1 MGRLIP
7 RLKRAKIPRI
17 RDCVIERV
25 WEIISYQGNI
35 ICPYQAE
42 MYMKKRRDRVCGAD
56 VHKDLIVA
64 TITGDDFQPIRMDF
78 GTTKTELR
86 KFRKWLVANKC
97 EQVAFEATGVY
108 WIPIYDALSKTI
120 DTIVAN
126 PLQIKTIPNDKSDSK
141 DSKRIASL
149 CLNNQIKRSRVFTNE
164 DRDLRTLTRARS
176 GYVKTRTQ
184 FRNRI
189 HKYLSSCGIK
199 LSSCMDDIF
208 CKSGRYIL
216 DGLAKKKS
224 IEKILKG
231 IPSGKIR
238 KKQDEIRV
246 ALERS
251 LDDTNRMLLIDAL
264 EFIDNLES
272 KIEKLSHEVLKKIQ
286 QKSKDLAIVMSIP
299 GIGFV
304 SASAI
309 LSEIGNY
316 RDFQTPDQLA
326 KWCGLNPGESESAG
340 KKKKCGIT
348 KKGSKYIRVMLVQAA
363 KTIGRMKNTR
373 LSRFF
378 QRLVKKKEP
387 NVATIAVARKLICLI
402 HHLLINQELYQEG
415 ECRSRGASQDK
426 SCQAPSFQDE
436 QLTDRVAAIVDAF
449 YHLKEG
455 SRKNALMR
463 ELGAISITKPGQKRP
478 SGGGE

>member
-1 MGRLIP
+1 M
-7 RLKRAKIPRI
+7 
-17 RDCVIERV
+17 
-25 WEIISYQGNI
+25 N
-35 ICPYQAE
+35 
-42 MYMKKRRDRVCGAD
+42 KRRDRVCGAD

-64 TITGDDFQPIRMDF
+64 TITGDDVLPIRENF
-78 GTTKTELR
+78 GTTKAELKR
-86 KFRKWLVANKC
+86 FRNWLVANKC

-108 WIPIYDALSKTI
+108 WMPIYDALSKTI

-141 DSKRIASL
+141 DSNRIATL
-149 CLNNQIKRSRVFTNE
+149 CLNGQIKRSRVFTDE
-164 DRDLRTLTRARS
+164 DRDLRMMTRARS

-189 HKYLSSCGIK
+189 HKYLSSSGIT
-199 LSSCMDDIF
+199 LSSTMDDMF

-216 DGLAKKKS
+216 DGLAK
-224 IEKILKG
+224 EKPLEEILKG

-238 KKQDEIRV
+238 KKKDEIRA
-246 ALERS
+246 ALENV
-251 LDDTNRMLLIDAL
+251 LNDTNRMLLTDAL
-264 EFIDNLES
+264 EILDNLES
-272 KIEKLSHEVLKKIQ
+272 KMEKLSLEVLKKVQ

-304 SASAI
+304 SASVI

-326 KWCGLNPGESESAG
+326 KWCGLNPGENESAG

-348 KKGSKYIRVMLVQAA
+348 KRGSKHIRVVLVQAA
-363 KTIGRMKNTR
+363 QTISNMNKTG

-378 QRLVKKKEP
+378 QRLIKKKEH
-387 NVATIAVARKLICLI
+387 NVAIIAVARKLICLI
-402 HHLLINQELYQEG
+402 YHLLINQELYQEDDG
-415 ECRSRGASQDK
+415 RKKRSSQDK
-426 SCQAPSFQDE
+426 SCHAPSFQE
-436 QLTDRVAAIVDAF
+436 EHLTDRVAAIVDAF
-449 YHLKEG
+449 YHLKES

-463 ELGAISITKPGQKRP
+463 EIADISGIKVGQKRP
-478 SGGGE
+478 SKGGG

>member
-1 MGRLIP
+1 MH
-7 RLKRAKIPRI
+7 
-17 RDCVIERV
+17 
-25 WEIISYQGNI
+25 
-35 ICPYQAE
+35 
-42 MYMKKRRDRVCGAD
+42 MKRRIDRVCGAD

-64 TITGDDFQPIRMDF
+64 TITGDDVLSIRENF
-78 GTTKTELR
+78 GTTKAELER
-86 KFRKWLVANKC
+86 FRNWLVANKC

-108 WIPIYDALSKTI
+108 WMPIYDALSQTI

-141 DSKRIASL
+141 DSKRIATL
-149 CLNNQIKRSRVFTNE
+149 CLNGQIKRSRVFTEE
-164 DRDLRTLTRARS
+164 DRDLRMMTRARS

-189 HKYLSSCGIK
+189 HKYLSSSGIK

-208 CKSGRYIL
+208 CKSGRYIM
-216 DGLAKKKS
+216 DGLAEEKP
-224 IEKILKG
+224 IEEILKG

-238 KKQDEIRV
+238 KKRDLIRA
-246 ALERS
+246 ALENR
-251 LDDTNRMLLIDAL
+251 LNDTNRMLLIDAL
-264 EFIDNLES
+264 EILDNLES
-272 KIEKLSHEVLKKIQ
+272 KMEKLSLEVLKKVQ

-304 SASAI
+304 SASVI

-326 KWCGLNPGESESAG
+326 KWCGLNPGENESAG

-348 KKGSKYIRVMLVQAA
+348 KRGSKHIRVVLVQAA
-363 KTIGRMKNTR
+363 QTISNMNKTG

-378 QRLVKKKEP
+378 QRLIKKKER
-387 NVATIAVARKLICLI
+387 NVAIIAVARKLICLI
-402 HHLLINQELYQEG
+402 YHLLINQELYQEG
-415 ECRSRGASQDK
+415 ECRARGSSRNKPSH
-426 SCQAPSFQDE
+426 APSFQE
-436 QLTDRVAAIVDAF
+436 EHLTDKVAAIVDAF
-449 YHLKEG
+449 YHLKES

-463 ELGAISITKPGQKRP
+463 ELGAISMAEPSQKRP
-478 SGGGE
+478 SGGDG

>member
-1 MGRLIP
+1 MGLLIP

-25 WEIISYQGNI
+25 WEIIPYQGNI

-42 MYMKKRRDRVCGAD
+42 MHMKKRRDRVCGAD

-64 TITGDDFQPIRMDF
+64 TITGDDFQPIRENF
-78 GTTKTELR
+78 GTTKAELG
-86 KFRKWLVANKC
+86 KFRHWLVANKC
-97 EQVAFEATGVY
+97 EQVAFEATGIY
-108 WIPIYDALSKTI
+108 WMPIYDALSKTI

-126 PLQIKTIPNDKSDSK
+126 PLQIKTVPNDKSDSK
-141 DSKRIASL
+141 DSTRIATL
-149 CLNNQIKRSRVFTNE
+149 CLNDQIKRSRAFTDR
-164 DRDLRTLTRARS
+164 DRDLRMMTRARS

-189 HKYLSSCGIK
+189 HKYLSSSGVK
-199 LSSCMDDIF
+199 LSSTMDDIF

-216 DGLAKKKS
+216 NCLAEEKP
-224 IEKILKG
+224 IEEILKG

-238 KKQDEIRV
+238 KKQDEIRS
-246 ALERS
+246 ALENG
-251 LDDTNRMLLIDAL
+251 LNDTNRMLLIDAL
-264 EFIDNLES
+264 EILDNLES
-272 KIEKLSHEVLKKIQ
+272 KMEKLSLEILKGVQ

-299 GIGFV
+299 GIGFT
-304 SASAI
+304 SASVI

-326 KWCGLNPGESESAG
+326 KWCGLNPGENESAG

-348 KKGSKYIRVMLVQAA
+348 KKGSKHIRVILVQAA
-363 KTIGRMKNTR
+363 QTISNMNKTA

-378 QRLVKKKEP
+378 QRLIKKKER
-387 NVATIAVARKLICLI
+387 NVAIIAVARKLICLI
-402 HHLLINQELYQEG
+402 YHLLINQELYQEN
-415 ECRSRGASQDK
+415 ECRKKRSSQEK
-426 SCQAPSFQDE
+426 SCQAPSFKE
-436 QLTDRVAAIVDAF
+436 EHLTDRVAAIVDAF

-463 ELGAISITKPGQKRP
+463 ELGDISMAKPGKKRP